1 MAIVGHGVDV
11 VEIERI
17 KDMVQRHGEHFLHRC
32 FTTGEADYCREHHDS
47 AIHFA
52 GRFAAKEAIVK
63 ALGTGFRGRIA
74 WTDMEILPDSKG
86 KPVLR
91 LTGHTATLSEQ
102 AGITAWHIS
111 ISHTAHTAFASAIA
125 ESKSY
130 PAAK

>member
-11 VEIERI
+11 VEIGRI
-17 KDMVQRHGEHFLHRC
+17 REMIQRHGEHFLQRC
-32 FTTGEADYCREHHDS
+32 FTAGEADYCREHHD
-47 AIHFA
+47 ATIHFA

-91 LTGHTATLSEQ
+91 LAGHTATLSER

-125 ESKSY
+125 EQ
-130 PAAK
+130 